1 MTRGGSHGPTIDHK
15 VIDELQTNNE
25 TITEFDGWTFVD
37 PASWNATAGQ
47 GRDRFSKGTG
57 VIAIADSDK
66 FNDKSGAKF
75 NASLSTPPIHLTGI
89 QPETLVL
96 RFDSSWRQKEHL
108 MEPIT
113 QHFNWWNIMET
124 TFGTVMGAVLGL
136 GLWLNRR
143 RVAVSSEPDVSPLPG
158 WLIGLLLAVH
168 VSLLGL
174 VEFSKFEWI
183 DGVYDLG
190 LMMGLIPLVLCVRG
204 RWWPYLQLL
213 PITLLPIAG
222 KTLRAVADPINPSV
236 SWLTYLILPM
246 LIATTIAIWFARQA
260 KPVGEHPAFIRNAL
274 LFCTWVYFGLNY
286 AFFGFPPLWEDW
298 GGRTPNAVLFFIAAM
313 GLTLTALFFNPLGR
327 RWQWKAWQRDWD

>member
-1 MTRGGSHGPTIDHK
+1 MTRGGGHGPTIDHK

-75 NASLSTPPIHLTGI
+75 NASLSTPPINLTGI

-96 RFDSSWRQKEHL
+96 RFDSSWRQKKHL
-108 MEPIT
+108 MEPIA
-113 QHFNWWNIMET
+113 QYFFNWWNIMET

-158 WLIGLLLAVH
+158 WLIGL
-168 VSLLGL
+168 
-174 VEFSKFEWI
+174 E
-183 DGVYDLG
+183 
-190 LMMGLIPLVLCVRG
+190 
-204 RWWPYLQLL
+204 
-213 PITLLPIAG
+213 
-222 KTLRAVADPINPSV
+222 
-236 SWLTYLILPM
+236 
-246 LIATTIAIWFARQA
+246 
-260 KPVGEHPAFIRNAL
+260 
-274 LFCTWVYFGLNY
+274 
-286 AFFGFPPLWEDW
+286 
-298 GGRTPNAVLFFIAAM
+298 
-313 GLTLTALFFNPLGR
+313 
-327 RWQWKAWQRDWD
+327 